1 MNLLKEIKPDALN
14 LSMYKEREGTIAAKM
29 KQMPERFRK
38 ERSRIMTGEFRK
50 IQMEN
55 NSKWI
60 GWEGKVLIN
69 EKGKN
74 NSWIGRNYCYKPVVL
89 RGDYKLGDE
98 ADVKIADVTKFDLR
112 DESMALDKNKIL
124 IEIP

>member
-55 NSKWI
+55 NRKWI

-69 EKGKN
+69 EKGKI
-74 NSWIGRNYCYKPVVL
+74 STPLGVI
-89 RGDYKLGDE
+89 KLGE
-98 ADVKIADVTKFDLR
+98 Q
-112 DESMALDKNKIL
+112 IL
-124 IEIP
+124 NGLSIFHRHGLCHGDG